1 MTRDYRILPSRSP
14 SDTDFM
20 IHGVRYIVSSRYAS
34 KQHRPMTL
42 RDRFRRILTYS
53 AAELCAAAERDTLSL
68 EYGRSAAGKE
78 A

>member
-14 SDTDFM
+14 AESDYM
-20 IHGVRYIVSSRYAS
+20 IHGVRYIVSSRYAP

-42 RDRFRRILTYS
+42 RDRFRRVLKHS
-53 AAELCAAAERDTLSL
+53 AAELCAVAERDTLSP

>member
-1 MTRDYRILPSRSP
+1 MSRDYRILPSRSP
-14 SDTDFM
+14 ADSDYM
-20 IHGVRYIVSSRYAS
+20 IHGVRYIVSSRYAP

-42 RDRFRRILTYS
+42 RDRFCRILKRS
-53 AAELCAAAERDTLSL
+53 AAELCDAADRDTLSS

>member
-14 SDTDFM
+14 ADSDYM
-20 IHGVRYIVSSRYAS
+20 IHGVRYIVSSRYAP

-42 RDRFRRILTYS
+42 RDRFRRVLKHS
-53 AAELCAAAERDTLSL
+53 AADLLSTEDDGMLPL

>member
-14 SDTDFM
+14 ADSDYI
-20 IHGVRYIVSSRYAS
+20 IHGVRYIVSSRYAPQ
-34 KQHRPMTL
+34 QHRPMTL
-42 RDRFRRILTYS
+42 RDRFQRILKHS
-53 AAELCAAAERDTLSL
+53 AADLLSAEDSDMLSS

>member
-14 SDTDFM
+14 TESDYM
-20 IHGVRYIVSSRYAS
+20 IHGVRYIVSSRYAP

-42 RDRFRRILTYS
+42 RDRLQRVLIYS
-53 AAELCAAAERDTLSL
+53 AAELCAAAERDTLSP

>member
-1 MTRDYRILPSRSP
+1 MSCDYRILPNRSP
-14 SDTDFM
+14 ADSDYM
-20 IHGVRYIVSSRYAS
+20 IHGVRYIVSSRYAP

-42 RDRFRRILTYS
+42 RDRFRRALRYS
-53 AAELCAAAERDTLSL
+53 AAELCAAVEHDTLSP

>member
-1 MTRDYRILPSRSP
+1 MSRDYRILPSRSSAD
-14 SDTDFM
+14 SDYM
-20 IHGVRYIVSSRYAS
+20 IHGVRYIVSSRYAP

-42 RDRFRRILTYS
+42 RDRFRRVLKHS
-53 AAELCAAAERDTLSL
+53 AAELLSAENDGMLPP

>member
-14 SDTDFM
+14 AESDYM
-20 IHGVRYIVSSRYAS
+20 IHGVRYIVSSRYAP

-42 RDRFRRILTYS
+42 RDRFRRVLKHS
-53 AAELCAAAERDTLSL
+53 AADLLSAEDSDMLSS

>member
-1 MTRDYRILPSRSP
+1 MSRDYRILPSRSP
-14 SDTDFM
+14 ADSDYM
-20 IHGVRYIVSSRYAS
+20 IHGVRYIVSSRYAP

-42 RDRFRRILTYS
+42 RDRFRRVLKYS
-53 AAELCAAAERDTLSL
+53 AAELSAAAERDTLSS

>member
-14 SDTDFM
+14 ADSDYM
-20 IHGVRYIVSSRYAS
+20 IHGVRYIVSSRYPP

-42 RDRFRRILTYS
+42 RDRFRRVLKYN
-53 AAELCAAAERDTLSL
+53 AAELCAAAERDTLSP

>member
-14 SDTDFM
+14 ADSDYM
-20 IHGVRYIVSSRYAS
+20 IHGVRYIVSSRYAP

-42 RDRFRRILTYS
+42 RDRFRRVLKHG
-53 AAELCAAAERDTLSL
+53 AAELLSAENDGMLPP
-68 EYGRSAAGKE
+68 EYGRSAAGRE

>member
-14 SDTDFM
+14 AESDYM
-20 IHGVRYIVSSRYAS
+20 IHGVRYIVSSRYAP

-42 RDRFRRILTYS
+42 RGRFRRVLKQS
-53 AAELCAAAERDTLSL
+53 AAELCAAAERDTLSP